1 MSWRYEPVKHTGT
14 RKEVIL
20 GLMREWWDIQQDGA
34 MRMHAQERET
44 RRIEDRILGM
54 GLELRAGAGVDE
66 GWLFAVRPPHGQTCD
81 DSDCFCEPEFKVW
94 HEEGFEDGVGRWEQQ
109 DVYETV
115 EVGDPRYVAR
125 SATVGTTCFGMSV
138 GGPWYTT
145 AVTGKEWVWVGPPS
159 PVPVPKPQ
167 QQASQVAG
175 KTFATDQLM
184 AVTMKGLGSPSP
196 VMLPDEKD
204 CD

>member
-1 MSWRYEPVKHTGT
+1 MFGKYEPVKHTGT
-14 RKEVIL
+14 REEVIL

-44 RRIEDRILGM
+44 RRIEDRILSM
-54 GLELRAGAGVDE
+54 GLELRAGSGKDD

-94 HEEGFEDGVGRWEQQ
+94 REEGFEDGVGRWEQV

-115 EVGDPRYVAR
+115 NVRDTQY
-125 SATVGTTCFGMSV
+125 STVGLTCWTCAAGRFADV
-138 GGPWYTT
+138 
-145 AVTGKEWVWVGPPS
+145 VTGKKWVWVGPPS
-159 PVPVPKPQ
+159 PAPVPKPQ
-167 QQASQVAG
+167 QQASQVAAG
-175 KTFATDQLM
+175 KTFATDQPM
-184 AVTMKGLGSPSP
+184 AVTMNGLGSPSP

-204 CD
+204 FD